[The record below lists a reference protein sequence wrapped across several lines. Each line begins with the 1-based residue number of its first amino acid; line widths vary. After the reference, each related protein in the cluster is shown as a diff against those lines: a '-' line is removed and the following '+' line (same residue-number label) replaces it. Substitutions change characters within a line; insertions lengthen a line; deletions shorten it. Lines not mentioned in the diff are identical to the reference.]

1 MDQTF
6 NRIFNIKY
14 IIFNLK
20 VMTKMKQNFSDIFSG
35 INKELL
41 NSTKDKF
48 NKLSSIEKKKVLD
61 NTNKLMETFCDI
73 CGVENKY
80 HLTEE
85 MFDDAKEKCKETAE
99 NIKDSIKESKDNLA
113 EIARDTLN
121 KLGISDEFIK
131 TCKVDNDKI
140 YIDVQMPVDSDI
152 DNIDLDINND
162 GVSYD
167 HQTEESHN
175 IPKFT
180 RKNKVKNKKVRFN
193 NKIKFKDNHLQITD
207 YNQCPVN
214 DTQCSVDD
222 NQCSVDDTQCSVDDT
237 QCSVKTTNIL
247 DRLKAEAK
255 ENEVNEPKI
264 NLDVI
269 KQVLIDKIEAILED
283 DNTHAYTVYPREG
296 NVPASVQVTLDDVCG
311 CVREHLN
318 ILTDVADAI
327 KDKYGFPEVY
337 VHMMEND
344 DTYNDNKVSV
354 GIVCMLED

>member
-1 MDQTF
+1 MA
-6 NRIFNIKY
+6 
-14 IIFNLK
+14 
-20 VMTKMKQNFSDIFSG
+20 KMKENLSDIFSG
-35 INKELL
+35 VNKELL

-61 NTNKLMETFCDI
+61 STNKLMETFCDI

-113 EIARDTLN
+113 EIARDTLI

-131 TCKVDNDKI
+131 SCKVDNDKI
-140 YIDVQMPVDSDI
+140 YIDVQMPVNRDI
-152 DNIDLDINND
+152 DNIDLDINTD
-162 GVSYD
+162 GISYD
-167 HQTEESHN
+167 QQTEEPHN
-175 IPKFT
+175 VPKFT
-180 RKNKVKNKKVRFN
+180 RKNKVKNKKVRLS
-193 NKIKFKDNHLQITD
+193 NKIKFRDNHPVVDAEQIA
-207 YNQCPVN
+207 
-214 DTQCSVDD
+214 
-222 NQCSVDDTQCSVDDT
+222 DDTQCSVN
-237 QCSVKTTNIL
+237 TTNIL

-264 NLDVI
+264 NLDDI

-296 NVPASVQVTLDDVCG
+296 NVPASVQVTLEDVCG
-311 CVREHLN
+311 YVREHLN
-318 ILTDVADAI
+318 ILTDVADEI

-337 VHMMEND
+337 VHILR
-344 DTYNDNKVSV
+344 DTDIHNVNTVSLSV
-354 GIVCMLED
+354 TCILED

>member
-1 MDQTF
+1 
-6 NRIFNIKY
+6 
-14 IIFNLK
+14 
-20 VMTKMKQNFSDIFSG
+20 MKQNLSDIFSG
-35 INKELL
+35 VNKELL

-48 NKLSSIEKKKVLD
+48 NKLSSVEKKKVLD

-85 MFDDAKEKCKETAE
+85 MFDDAKEKCKETTE

-131 TCKVDNDKI
+131 SCKVDNDKI

-152 DNIDLDINND
+152 NDIDLDINND

-167 HQTEESHN
+167 QQAEEPHN
-175 IPKFT
+175 VPKFT
-180 RKNKVKNKKVRFN
+180 RKNKVKNKKVRLS
-193 NKIKFKDNHLQITD
+193 NKIKFRDNHPVVDVEQIA
-207 YNQCPVN
+207 
-214 DTQCSVDD
+214 
-222 NQCSVDDTQCSVDDT
+222 DDT

-264 NLDVI
+264 NLDDI

-296 NVPASVQVTLDDVCG
+296 DVPASVQVTLDDVCG

-344 DTYNDNKVSV
+344 DTYNDNTVSV
-354 GIVCMLED
+354 GIICMLED

>member
-1 MDQTF
+1 MA
-6 NRIFNIKY
+6 
-14 IIFNLK
+14 
-20 VMTKMKQNFSDIFSG
+20 KMKENLSDIFSG
-35 INKELL
+35 VNKELL

-61 NTNKLMETFCDI
+61 STNKLMETFCDI

-113 EIARDTLN
+113 EIARDTLI

-131 TCKVDNDKI
+131 SCKVDNDKI
-140 YIDVQMPVDSDI
+140 YIDVQMPVNRDI
-152 DNIDLDINND
+152 DNIDLDINTD
-162 GVSYD
+162 GISYD
-167 HQTEESHN
+167 QQTEEPHN
-175 IPKFT
+175 VPKFT
-180 RKNKVKNKKVRFN
+180 RKNKVKNKKVRLS
-193 NKIKFKDNHLQITD
+193 NKIKFRDNHPVVDAEQIA
-207 YNQCPVN
+207 
-214 DTQCSVDD
+214 
-222 NQCSVDDTQCSVDDT
+222 DDTT
-237 QCSVKTTNIL
+237 HIL
-247 DRLKAEAK
+247 NRLKAEAK

-264 NLDVI
+264 NLDDI

-296 NVPASVQVTLDDVCG
+296 DVPASVQVTLDDVCG

-344 DTYNDNKVSV
+344 DTYNDNTVSV

>member
-1 MDQTF
+1 MA
-6 NRIFNIKY
+6 
-14 IIFNLK
+14 
-20 VMTKMKQNFSDIFSG
+20 KMKENLSDIFSG
-35 INKELL
+35 VNKELL

-48 NKLSSIEKKKVLD
+48 NKLSSVEKKKVLD

-85 MFDDAKEKCKETAE
+85 MFDDAKEKCKKTTE

-131 TCKVDNDKI
+131 SCKVDNDKI

-152 DNIDLDINND
+152 NDIDLNIDND

-167 HQTEESHN
+167 QQTEEPHN
-175 IPKFT
+175 VPKFT
-180 RKNKVKNKKVRFN
+180 RKNKVKNKKVRLSN
-193 NKIKFKDNHLQITD
+193 SNKIKFRDNHPVVNTEQITD
-207 YNQCPVN
+207 
-214 DTQCSVDD
+214 DT
-222 NQCSVDDTQCSVDDT
+222 TH
-237 QCSVKTTNIL
+237 IL

-255 ENEVNEPKI
+255 ENEVVEPKI
-264 NLDVI
+264 NLDDI

-283 DNTHAYTVYPREG
+283 ENTHAYTVYPREG
-296 NVPASVQVTLDDVCG
+296 DVPASVQVTLDDVCG

-344 DTYNDNKVSV
+344 DTYNDNTVSV
-354 GIVCMLED
+354 GIICMLED

>member
-1 MDQTF
+1 MA
-6 NRIFNIKY
+6 
-14 IIFNLK
+14 
-20 VMTKMKQNFSDIFSG
+20 KMKENLSDIFSG
-35 INKELL
+35 VNKELL

-61 NTNKLMETFCDI
+61 STNKLMETFCDI

-113 EIARDTLN
+113 EIARDTLI

-131 TCKVDNDKI
+131 SCKVDNDKI
-140 YIDVQMPVDSDI
+140 YIDVQMPVNRDI
-152 DNIDLDINND
+152 DNIDLDINTD
-162 GVSYD
+162 GISYD
-167 HQTEESHN
+167 QQTEEPHN
-175 IPKFT
+175 VPKFT
-180 RKNKVKNKKVRFN
+180 RKNKVKNKKVRFS
-193 NKIKFKDNHLQITD
+193 NKIKFRDNHPVVDAEQIA
-207 YNQCPVN
+207 
-214 DTQCSVDD
+214 
-222 NQCSVDDTQCSVDDT
+222 DDTQCSVN
-237 QCSVKTTNIL
+237 TTNIL

-264 NLDVI
+264 NLDDI
-269 KQVLIDKIEAILED
+269 KHVLIDKIEAILED

-296 NVPASVQVTLDDVCG
+296 DVPASVQVTLDDVCG

-318 ILTDVADAI
+318 ILTDVADVI

-337 VHMMEND
+337 VHMMENN
-344 DTYNDNKVSV
+344 DTYNNVNTVSV

>member
-61 NTNKLMETFCDI
+61 STNKLMETFCDI

-113 EIARDTLN
+113 EIARDTLT

-131 TCKVDNDKI
+131 SCKVDNDKI
-140 YIDVQMPVDSDI
+140 YIDVQMPVNRDI
-152 DNIDLDINND
+152 DNIDLDINTD
-162 GVSYD
+162 GISYD
-167 HQTEESHN
+167 QQTEEPHN
-175 IPKFT
+175 VPKFT
-180 RKNKVKNKKVRFN
+180 RKNKVKNKKVRLS
-193 NKIKFKDNHLQITD
+193 NKIKFRDNHPVVDAEQIA
-207 YNQCPVN
+207 
-214 DTQCSVDD
+214 
-222 NQCSVDDTQCSVDDT
+222 DDT

-264 NLDVI
+264 NLDDI

-296 NVPASVQVTLDDVCG
+296 DVPASVQVTLDDVCG

-344 DTYNDNKVSV
+344 DTYNDNTVSV

>member
-1 MDQTF
+1 MA
-6 NRIFNIKY
+6 
-14 IIFNLK
+14 
-20 VMTKMKQNFSDIFSG
+20 KMKQNLSDIFSG
-35 INKELL
+35 VNKELL

-61 NTNKLMETFCDI
+61 STNKLMETFCDI

-113 EIARDTLN
+113 EIVRDTLT

-131 TCKVDNDKI
+131 SCKVDNDKI
-140 YIDVQMPVDSDI
+140 YIDVQMPVNRDI
-152 DNIDLDINND
+152 DNIDLDINTD
-162 GVSYD
+162 GISYD
-167 HQTEESHN
+167 QQTEEPHN

-180 RKNKVKNKKVRFN
+180 RKNKVKNKKVRLS
-193 NKIKFKDNHLQITD
+193 NKIKFRDNHPVVDAEQIA
-207 YNQCPVN
+207 
-214 DTQCSVDD
+214 
-222 NQCSVDDTQCSVDDT
+222 DDT

-264 NLDVI
+264 NLDDI
-269 KQVLIDKIEAILED
+269 KQVLIDKVEAILED
-283 DNTHAYTVYPREG
+283 DNTHAYTVYPHKG
-296 NVPASVQVTLDDVCG
+296 DVPASVQVILDDVCS

-318 ILTDVADAI
+318 ILTDVADVI

-344 DTYNDNKVSV
+344 DTYNDNTVSV
-354 GIVCMLED
+354 GIVCILED

>member
-1 MDQTF
+1 
-6 NRIFNIKY
+6 
-14 IIFNLK
+14 
-20 VMTKMKQNFSDIFSG
+20 MKQNLSDIFSG
-35 INKELL
+35 VNKELL

-48 NKLSSIEKKKVLD
+48 NKLSSVEKKKVLD

-85 MFDDAKEKCKETAE
+85 MFDDAKEKCKKTTE

-131 TCKVDNDKI
+131 SCKVDNDKI

-152 DNIDLDINND
+152 DNIDLDIDND

-167 HQTEESHN
+167 QQSEEHHN
-175 IPKFT
+175 VPKFT
-180 RKNKVKNKKVRFN
+180 RKNKVKNKKVRLS
-193 NKIKFKDNHLQITD
+193 NKIKFRDNHPVVDAEQIA
-207 YNQCPVN
+207 
-214 DTQCSVDD
+214 
-222 NQCSVDDTQCSVDDT
+222 DDT

-264 NLDVI
+264 NLDDI

-296 NVPASVQVTLDDVCG
+296 DVPASVQVTLDDVCG

-344 DTYNDNKVSV
+344 DTYNDNTVSV

>member
-1 MDQTF
+1 
-6 NRIFNIKY
+6 
-14 IIFNLK
+14 
-20 VMTKMKQNFSDIFSG
+20 MKQNLSDIFSG
-35 INKELL
+35 VNKELL

-48 NKLSSIEKKKVLD
+48 NKLSSVEKKKVLD

-85 MFDDAKEKCKETAE
+85 MFDDAKEKCKKTTE

-131 TCKVDNDKI
+131 SCKVDNDKI

-152 DNIDLDINND
+152 DNIDLDIDND

-167 HQTEESHN
+167 QQTEEPHN
-175 IPKFT
+175 VPKFT
-180 RKNKVKNKKVRFN
+180 RKNKVKNKKVRLN
-193 NKIKFKDNHLQITD
+193 NKIKFRDNHPVVDVEQIA
-207 YNQCPVN
+207 
-214 DTQCSVDD
+214 
-222 NQCSVDDTQCSVDDT
+222 DDT

-255 ENEVNEPKI
+255 ENEVNEPNI
-264 NLDVI
+264 NLDDI

-296 NVPASVQVTLDDVCG
+296 DVPASVQVTLDDLCG

-337 VHMMEND
+337 VHMIEND
-344 DTYNDNKVSV
+344 DTYNDNTVSV
-354 GIVCMLED
+354 GIICMLED

>member
-1 MDQTF
+1 
-6 NRIFNIKY
+6 
-14 IIFNLK
+14 
-20 VMTKMKQNFSDIFSG
+20 MKQNLSDIFSG
-35 INKELL
+35 VNKELL

-48 NKLSSIEKKKVLD
+48 NKLSSVEKKKVLD

-85 MFDDAKEKCKETAE
+85 MFDDAKEKCKKTTE

-131 TCKVDNDKI
+131 SCKVDNDKI

-152 DNIDLDINND
+152 DNIDLDIDND

-167 HQTEESHN
+167 QQAEEPHN
-175 IPKFT
+175 VPKFT
-180 RKNKVKNKKVRFN
+180 RKNKVKNKKVRLS
-193 NKIKFKDNHLQITD
+193 NKIKFRDNHPVVDVEQIA
-207 YNQCPVN
+207 
-214 DTQCSVDD
+214 
-222 NQCSVDDTQCSVDDT
+222 DDTQCT
-237 QCSVKTTNIL
+237 EKTTNIL

-255 ENEVNEPKI
+255 ENEVVEPKI
-264 NLDVI
+264 NLDDI

-296 NVPASVQVTLDDVCG
+296 DVPASVQVTLDDVCG

-337 VHMMEND
+337 VHMMEDD
-344 DTYNDNKVSV
+344 DTYNDNTVSV
-354 GIVCMLED
+354 GIICMLED

>member
-1 MDQTF
+1 
-6 NRIFNIKY
+6 
-14 IIFNLK
+14 
-20 VMTKMKQNFSDIFSG
+20 MTKMKQNLSDIFSVV
-35 INKELL
+35 NKELL

-61 NTNKLMETFCDI
+61 STNKLMETFCDI

-113 EIARDTLN
+113 EIARDTLI

-131 TCKVDNDKI
+131 SCKVDNDKI
-140 YIDVQMPVDSDI
+140 YIDIQMPVNRDI
-152 DNIDLDINND
+152 DNIDLDINTD
-162 GVSYD
+162 GISYD
-167 HQTEESHN
+167 QQTEEPHN
-175 IPKFT
+175 VPKFT
-180 RKNKVKNKKVRFN
+180 RKNKVKNKKVRLS
-193 NKIKFKDNHLQITD
+193 NKIKFRDNHPVVDAEQIA
-207 YNQCPVN
+207 
-214 DTQCSVDD
+214 
-222 NQCSVDDTQCSVDDT
+222 DDTQCSVN
-237 QCSVKTTNIL
+237 TTNIL

-264 NLDVI
+264 NLNDI

-296 NVPASVQVTLDDVCG
+296 DVPASVQVTLDDVCG

-318 ILTDVADAI
+318 ILTDISDTL
-327 KDKYGFPEVY
+327 KNKYGFPDVY
-337 VHMMEND
+337 VHILR
-344 DTYNDNKVSV
+344 DTDIHNVNTVSLSV
-354 GIVCMLED
+354 TCILED

>member
-1 MDQTF
+1 M
-6 NRIFNIKY
+6 KE
-14 IIFNLK
+14 NL
-20 VMTKMKQNFSDIFSG
+20 SDIFSG
-35 INKELL
+35 VNKELW
-41 NSTKDKF
+41 NSTKDKY
-48 NKLSSIEKKKVLD
+48 NKLSSVEKKKVLD
-61 NTNKLMETFCDI
+61 STNKLMDAFCDI

-85 MFDDAKEKCKETAE
+85 MFDDTKEKCKETIE

-207 YNQCPVN
+207 DNLNNKIKFKDYHLQITDDNQCSVN
-214 DTQCSVDD
+214 DTQCSV
-222 NQCSVDDTQCSVDDT
+222 N
-237 QCSVKTTNIL
+237 TTNIL

-255 ENEVNEPKI
+255 ENEVIEPKI
-264 NLDVI
+264 NLDDI
-269 KQVLIDKIEAILED
+269 KQVLIDKICAILED
-283 DNTHAYTVYPREG
+283 DDTHAYTVYPREC
-296 NVPASVQVTLDDVCG
+296 NIPASVNVILDDVCS
-311 CVREHLN
+311 CVREHLD
-318 ILTDVADAI
+318 ILTDISDTL
-327 KDKYGFPEVY
+327 KNKYGFPDVY
-337 VHMMEND
+337 VHILG
-344 DTYNDNKVSV
+344 DTDIHNDNTVSI
-354 GIVCMLED
+354 GIVCILED

>member
-1 MDQTF
+1 MA
-6 NRIFNIKY
+6 
-14 IIFNLK
+14 
-20 VMTKMKQNFSDIFSG
+20 KMKENLSDIFSG
-35 INKELL
+35 VNKELL
-41 NSTKDKF
+41 NSTKEKF
-48 NKLSSIEKKKVLD
+48 NKLSSVEKKKVLD

-131 TCKVDNDKI
+131 SCKVDNDKI

-167 HQTEESHN
+167 QQTEELHN
-175 IPKFT
+175 VPKFT
-180 RKNKVKNKKVRFN
+180 RKNKVKNKKVRLS
-193 NKIKFKDNHLQITD
+193 NKIKFRDNHPVVNTEQITD
-207 YNQCPVN
+207 
-214 DTQCSVDD
+214 DT
-222 NQCSVDDTQCSVDDT
+222 TH
-237 QCSVKTTNIL
+237 IL

-255 ENEVNEPKI
+255 ENEVVEPKI
-264 NLDVI
+264 NLDDI

-283 DNTHAYTVYPREG
+283 ENTHAYTVYPREG
-296 NVPASVQVTLDDVCG
+296 DVPASVQVTLDDVCG

-337 VHMMEND
+337 VHIMEND
-344 DTYNDNKVSV
+344 DTYNDNTVSA
-354 GIVCMLED
+354 GIICMLED

>member
-1 MDQTF
+1 
-6 NRIFNIKY
+6 
-14 IIFNLK
+14 
-20 VMTKMKQNFSDIFSG
+20 MKQNLSDIFSG
-35 INKELL
+35 VNKELL

-48 NKLSSIEKKKVLD
+48 NKLSSVEKKKVLD
-61 NTNKLMETFCDI
+61 STNKLMEAFCDI

-113 EIARDTLN
+113 EIARDTLI

-131 TCKVDNDKI
+131 SCKVDNDKI
-140 YIDVQMPVDSDI
+140 YIDVQMPVNRDI
-152 DNIDLDINND
+152 DNIDLDINTD
-162 GVSYD
+162 GISYD
-167 HQTEESHN
+167 QQTEEPHN
-175 IPKFT
+175 VPKFT
-180 RKNKVKNKKVRFN
+180 RKNKVKNKKVRLS
-193 NKIKFKDNHLQITD
+193 NKIKFRDNYPVVDAEQIA
-207 YNQCPVN
+207 
-214 DTQCSVDD
+214 
-222 NQCSVDDTQCSVDDT
+222 DDT

-264 NLDVI
+264 NLDDI

-296 NVPASVQVTLDDVCG
+296 DVPASVQVTLDDVCG

-344 DTYNDNKVSV
+344 DTYNDNTVSV

>member
-6 NRIFNIKY
+6 NRMCY
-14 IIFNLK
+14 IIYNNINLK
-20 VMTKMKQNFSDIFSG
+20 VMTKMKQNLSDIFSEV
-35 INKELL
+35 NKELL

-48 NKLSSIEKKKVLD
+48 NKLSSVEKKNVID
-61 NTNKLMETFCDI
+61 NTNKLMDAFCDI

-85 MFDDAKEKCKETAE
+85 MFDDTKEKCKETIE

-162 GVSYD
+162 SVSYD

-193 NKIKFKDNHLQITD
+193 NKIKFKDNQLQITD
-207 YNQCPVN
+207 YN
-214 DTQCSVDD
+214 
-222 NQCSVDDTQCSVDDT
+222 QCSVDDT
-237 QCSVKTTNIL
+237 QCSVKTTNLL

-255 ENEVNEPKI
+255 ENEVNESKI
-264 NLDVI
+264 NLDNI
-269 KQVLIDKIEAILED
+269 KQVLIDKVEAILED
-283 DNTHAYTVYPREG
+283 DNTHAYKVYPHKG
-296 NVPASVQVTLDDVCG
+296 DVPASVQVILDDVCG

-318 ILTDVADAI
+318 ILTDVADVI

-337 VHMMEND
+337 VHIMEND
-344 DTYNDNKVSV
+344 DDTYNNDNTVSI
-354 GIVCMLED
+354 GIVCILED

>member
-1 MDQTF
+1 
-6 NRIFNIKY
+6 
-14 IIFNLK
+14 
-20 VMTKMKQNFSDIFSG
+20 MKQNLSDIFSG
-35 INKELL
+35 VNKELL

-48 NKLSSIEKKKVLD
+48 NKLSSVEKKKVLD

-85 MFDDAKEKCKETAE
+85 MFDDAKEKCKKTTE

-131 TCKVDNDKI
+131 SCKVDNDKI

-167 HQTEESHN
+167 QQAEEPHN
-175 IPKFT
+175 VPKFT
-180 RKNKVKNKKVRFN
+180 RKNKVKNKKVRLS
-193 NKIKFKDNHLQITD
+193 NKIKFRDNHPVVDVEQIA
-207 YNQCPVN
+207 
-214 DTQCSVDD
+214 
-222 NQCSVDDTQCSVDDT
+222 DDT

-264 NLDVI
+264 NLDDI

-296 NVPASVQVTLDDVCG
+296 DVPASVQVTLDDVCG

-344 DTYNDNKVSV
+344 DTYNDNTVSV
-354 GIVCMLED
+354 GIICMLED

>member
-6 NRIFNIKY
+6 NRMYY
-14 IIFNLK
+14 IIYNNINLK
-20 VMTKMKQNFSDIFSG
+20 VMTKMKQNLSDIFSG
-35 INKELL
+35 VNKELL

-61 NTNKLMETFCDI
+61 STNKLMETFCDI

-113 EIARDTLN
+113 EIARDTLI

-131 TCKVDNDKI
+131 SCKVDNDKI
-140 YIDVQMPVDSDI
+140 YIDVQMPVNRDI
-152 DNIDLDINND
+152 DNIDLDINTD
-162 GVSYD
+162 GISYD
-167 HQTEESHN
+167 QQTEEPHN
-175 IPKFT
+175 VPKFT
-180 RKNKVKNKKVRFN
+180 RKNKVKNKKVRLS
-193 NKIKFKDNHLQITD
+193 NKIKFRDNHPVVDAEQIA
-207 YNQCPVN
+207 
-214 DTQCSVDD
+214 
-222 NQCSVDDTQCSVDDT
+222 DDTQCSVN
-237 QCSVKTTNIL
+237 TTNIL

-264 NLDVI
+264 NLDDI
-269 KQVLIDKIEAILED
+269 KQVLIDKICAILED
-283 DNTHAYTVYPREG
+283 DDTHAYTVYPREC
-296 NVPASVQVTLDDVCG
+296 NVPASVQVTLEDVCG

-337 VHMMEND
+337 VHILR
-344 DTYNDNKVSV
+344 DTDIHNVNTVSLTV
-354 GIVCMLED
+354 TCILED

>member
-1 MDQTF
+1 MA
-6 NRIFNIKY
+6 
-14 IIFNLK
+14 
-20 VMTKMKQNFSDIFSG
+20 KMKENLSDIFSG
-35 INKELL
+35 VNKELL
-41 NSTKDKF
+41 NSTKEKF
-48 NKLSSIEKKKVLD
+48 NKLSSVEKKKVLD

-85 MFDDAKEKCKETAE
+85 MFDDAKEKCKKTTE

-131 TCKVDNDKI
+131 SCKVDNDKI

-152 DNIDLDINND
+152 NDIDLNIDND

-167 HQTEESHN
+167 QQTEEPHN
-175 IPKFT
+175 VPKFT
-180 RKNKVKNKKVRFN
+180 RKNKVKNKKVRLS
-193 NKIKFKDNHLQITD
+193 NKIKFRDNHPVVNTEQIA
-207 YNQCPVN
+207 
-214 DTQCSVDD
+214 
-222 NQCSVDDTQCSVDDT
+222 DDTT
-237 QCSVKTTNIL
+237 HIL

-255 ENEVNEPKI
+255 ENEVVEPKI
-264 NLDVI
+264 NLDDI

-283 DNTHAYTVYPREG
+283 ENTHAYTVYPREG
-296 NVPASVQVTLDDVCG
+296 DVPASVQVTLDDVCG

-344 DTYNDNKVSV
+344 DTYNDNTVSV
-354 GIVCMLED
+354 GIICMLED

>member
-1 MDQTF
+1 MA
-6 NRIFNIKY
+6 
-14 IIFNLK
+14 
-20 VMTKMKQNFSDIFSG
+20 KMKENISDIFSG
-35 INKELL
+35 VNKELL
-41 NSTKDKF
+41 NSTKEKF
-48 NKLSSIEKKKVLD
+48 NKLSSVEKKKVLD

-131 TCKVDNDKI
+131 SCKVDNDKI

-167 HQTEESHN
+167 QQAEEPHN
-175 IPKFT
+175 VPKFT
-180 RKNKVKNKKVRFN
+180 RKNKVKNKKVRLS
-193 NKIKFKDNHLQITD
+193 NKIKFRDNHPVVDVEQIA
-207 YNQCPVN
+207 
-214 DTQCSVDD
+214 
-222 NQCSVDDTQCSVDDT
+222 DDTQCSE
-237 QCSVKTTNIL
+237 KTTNIL

-264 NLDVI
+264 NLDDI
-269 KQVLIDKIEAILED
+269 KQILIDKIEAILED

-296 NVPASVQVTLDDVCG
+296 DVPASVQVTLDDVCG

-344 DTYNDNKVSV
+344 DTYNDNTVSV
-354 GIVCMLED
+354 GIICMLED

>member
-1 MDQTF
+1 
-6 NRIFNIKY
+6 
-14 IIFNLK
+14 
-20 VMTKMKQNFSDIFSG
+20 MKQNLSDIFSG
-35 INKELL
+35 VNKELL

-48 NKLSSIEKKKVLD
+48 NKLSSVEKKKVLD

-85 MFDDAKEKCKETAE
+85 MFDDAKEKCKKTTE

-131 TCKVDNDKI
+131 SCKVDNDKI

-152 DNIDLDINND
+152 DNIDLDIDND

-167 HQTEESHN
+167 QQAEEHHN
-175 IPKFT
+175 VPKFT
-180 RKNKVKNKKVRFN
+180 RKNKVKNKKVRLS
-193 NKIKFKDNHLQITD
+193 NKIKFRDNYPVVETEQIA
-207 YNQCPVN
+207 
-214 DTQCSVDD
+214 DD
-222 NQCSVDDTQCSVDDT
+222 I

-264 NLDVI
+264 NLDDI

-344 DTYNDNKVSV
+344 DTYNDNTVSV
-354 GIVCMLED
+354 GIICMLED

>member
-1 MDQTF
+1 
-6 NRIFNIKY
+6 
-14 IIFNLK
+14 
-20 VMTKMKQNFSDIFSG
+20 MKQNLSDIFSG
-35 INKELL
+35 VNKELL

-61 NTNKLMETFCDI
+61 STNKLMETFCDI

-99 NIKDSIKESKDNLA
+99 SIKDSIKESKDNLA

-131 TCKVDNDKI
+131 SCKVDNDKI
-140 YIDVQMPVDSDI
+140 YIDVQMPVNRDI
-152 DNIDLDINND
+152 DNIDLDINTD
-162 GVSYD
+162 GISYD
-167 HQTEESHN
+167 QQTEEPHN
-175 IPKFT
+175 VPKFT
-180 RKNKVKNKKVRFN
+180 RKNKVKNKKVRLS
-193 NKIKFKDNHLQITD
+193 NKIKFRDNHPVVDAEQIA
-207 YNQCPVN
+207 
-214 DTQCSVDD
+214 
-222 NQCSVDDTQCSVDDT
+222 DDT

-264 NLDVI
+264 NLDDI

-296 NVPASVQVTLDDVCG
+296 DVPASVQVTLDDVCG

>member
-1 MDQTF
+1 
-6 NRIFNIKY
+6 
-14 IIFNLK
+14 
-20 VMTKMKQNFSDIFSG
+20 MKQNLSDIFSG
-35 INKELL
+35 VNKELL

-61 NTNKLMETFCDI
+61 STNKLMETFCDI

-113 EIARDTLN
+113 EIARDTLT

-131 TCKVDNDKI
+131 SCKVDNDKI
-140 YIDVQMPVDSDI
+140 YIDVQMPVDSYI

-162 GVSYD
+162 GVSYNQ
-167 HQTEESHN
+167 QTEEPHN
-175 IPKFT
+175 APKFT
-180 RKNKVKNKKVRFN
+180 RKNKVKNKKVRLS
-193 NKIKFKDNHLQITD
+193 NKIKFRDNHPVVDAEQIA
-207 YNQCPVN
+207 
-214 DTQCSVDD
+214 
-222 NQCSVDDTQCSVDDT
+222 DDT

-264 NLDVI
+264 NLDDI
-269 KQVLIDKIEAILED
+269 KQVLIDKICAILED
-283 DNTHAYTVYPREG
+283 DDTHAYTVYPREC
-296 NVPASVQVTLDDVCG
+296 NIPASVNVILDDVCS
-311 CVREHLN
+311 CVREHLD
-318 ILTDVADAI
+318 ILTDISDAI

-337 VHMMEND
+337 VHILR
-344 DTYNDNKVSV
+344 DTDIHNVNTVSLAV
-354 GIVCMLED
+354 ACILED

>member
-1 MDQTF
+1 
-6 NRIFNIKY
+6 
-14 IIFNLK
+14 
-20 VMTKMKQNFSDIFSG
+20 MKQNLSDIFSG
-35 INKELL
+35 VNKELL

-48 NKLSSIEKKKVLD
+48 NKLSSVEKKKVLD

-85 MFDDAKEKCKETAE
+85 MFDDAKEKCKKTTE

-131 TCKVDNDKI
+131 SCKVDNDKI

-152 DNIDLDINND
+152 NDIDLNIDND

-167 HQTEESHN
+167 QQAEEPHN
-175 IPKFT
+175 VPKFT
-180 RKNKVKNKKVRFN
+180 RKNKVKNKKVRLN
-193 NKIKFKDNHLQITD
+193 NKIKFRDNHPVVETEQIA
-207 YNQCPVN
+207 
-214 DTQCSVDD
+214 
-222 NQCSVDDTQCSVDDT
+222 DDT

-264 NLDVI
+264 NLDDI

-296 NVPASVQVTLDDVCG
+296 DVPASVQVTLDDVCG

-344 DTYNDNKVSV
+344 DTYNDNTVSV
-354 GIVCMLED
+354 GIICMLED

>member
-1 MDQTF
+1 
-6 NRIFNIKY
+6 
-14 IIFNLK
+14 
-20 VMTKMKQNFSDIFSG
+20 MKQNLSDIFSG
-35 INKELL
+35 VNKELL

-61 NTNKLMETFCDI
+61 STNKLMETFCDI

-99 NIKDSIKESKDNLA
+99 SIKDSIKESKDNLA

-131 TCKVDNDKI
+131 SCKVDNDKI

-167 HQTEESHN
+167 QQTEEPHN
-175 IPKFT
+175 VPKFT
-180 RKNKVKNKKVRFN
+180 RKNKVKNKKVRLS
-193 NKIKFKDNHLQITD
+193 NKIKFRDNHPVVDAEQIA
-207 YNQCPVN
+207 
-214 DTQCSVDD
+214 
-222 NQCSVDDTQCSVDDT
+222 DDT

-264 NLDVI
+264 NLDDI

-296 NVPASVQVTLDDVCG
+296 DVPASVQVTLDDVCG

-318 ILTDVADAI
+318 ILTDVADVI

-337 VHMMEND
+337 VHIPR
-344 DTYNDNKVSV
+344 DTDIHNVNTVSLSV
-354 GIVCMLED
+354 TCILED